1 MTEEQMSSER
11 EQIRQ
16 IWRRLREIGFDTNAS
31 RHPRWYTCV
40 AVAMVWRPGTKK
52 EIVEAAGGIVAKSL
66 EWTVEPHPNH
76 PCWHFG
82 YKVVRGY
89 FPLWTYPPVGKNA
102 AFLPSCLTHHRS
114 WRDAGATGDECTPR
128 CVYEIEIKEHI
139 VSPGGPAA

>member
-16 IWRRLREIGFDTNAS
+16 ICRRLREIGFDAS
-31 RHPRWYTCV
+31 ASPHPRWYTCV

-52 EIVEAAGGIVAKSL
+52 EIVDAAGGIVAESL
-66 EWTVEPHPNH
+66 EWTVEPHRDH

-82 YKVVRGY
+82 HKDVRRY
-89 FPLWTYPPVGKNA
+89 FSERTDPPPVGNDA
-102 AFLPSCLTHHRS
+102 DLVPFCLTHHRS
-114 WRDAGATGDECTPR
+114 WRDARATGDECTPR
-128 CVYEIEIKEHI
+128 CVYEIKEHI